1 MKKIKLFAALFLCNM
16 AFLCQVYASDRD
28 EAFLTKRFPVA
39 SVTKIDVA
47 TAGGSIDVNGG
58 AVQDAI
64 IEVFVSPNNSMSKWP
79 AEKIQSVL
87 DEYYELDI
95 KVENGLLTAHAER
108 KKGTKWSSKTGL
120 SISFRITTPRTID
133 GQANTSGGSIKLSEL
148 SGTLNIHTSGGSI
161 QVKKVSG
168 NIVGKT
174 SGGSIQVSDSKDYID
189 LSTSG
194 GSIKAEDCSGTIT
207 LRTSGGSIKLDD
219 LSGAITAKTSG
230 GSVRVNDVTGTLHTS
245 TSGGS
250 MILEDISGNLD
261 AHTSGGSIKADMDTV
276 KEYVRLSNSGSVDL
290 SVPTGAYTLNLKGSK
305 IAAPAFK
312 NFDGSF
318 ESKSITG
325 TLLGGGPEL
334 TVKSSHRVNL
344 SFK

>member
-1 MKKIKLFAALFLCNM
+1 MKKMKLLIAVFLCNM
-16 AFLCQVYASDRD
+16 AFLPQSFASGHD

-39 SVTKIDVA
+39 SVTGIDVA
-47 TAGGSIDVNGG
+47 TAGGSIEVNGA
-58 AVQDAI
+58 AVQDAVV
-64 IEVFVSPNNSMSKWP
+64 EVFVSPNNGISKWP
-79 AEKIQSVL
+79 AEKIQAML

-95 KVENGLLTAHAER
+95 KAENGLLTAHAKR
-108 KKGTKWSSKTGL
+108 KKDARWSSKTGL
-120 SISFRITTPRTID
+120 SISFRVTAPRTVD
-133 GQANTSGGSIKLSEL
+133 GQARTSGGSIKLYEI
-148 SGTLNIHTSGGSI
+148 SGAFNFNTSGGSI

-174 SGGSIQVSDSKDYID
+174 SGGSIQISDSKDYID

-207 LRTSGGSIKLDD
+207 LHTSGGSIKLDE
-219 LSGAITAKTSG
+219 LSGVITAKTSG
-230 GSVRVNDVTGTLHTS
+230 GSVRANDITGTLHTS

-250 MILEDISGNLD
+250 MILESISGNLE
-261 AHTSGGSIKADMDTV
+261 ARTSGGTIKVDMNSV
-276 KEYVRLSNSGSVDL
+276 NEYVRLSNSGNIDL
-290 SVPTGAYTLNLKGSK
+290 FVPAGGYVLNLKGNK
-305 IAAPAFK
+305 ITAPAFK
-312 NFDGSF
+312 NFDGAV